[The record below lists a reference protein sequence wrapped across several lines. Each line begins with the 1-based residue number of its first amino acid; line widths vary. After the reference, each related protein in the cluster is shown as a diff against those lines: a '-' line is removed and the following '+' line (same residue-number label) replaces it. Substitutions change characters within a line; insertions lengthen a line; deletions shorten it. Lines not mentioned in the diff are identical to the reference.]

1 MKNLWT
7 KLKGFLKEFFQP
19 RIETKESFK
28 NDINIKFAVYV
39 VATIAALALSI
50 VNLVFYLRNTPE
62 SPGYGFM
69 MITTLVLAGICLI
82 CALITRIFKNRLIP
96 EILIALAVCGIFSY
110 YALASQ
116 NEGFAILWIIIVPA
130 VSMLLLSFKMGL
142 IVSTYFLIFIIIV
155 FYSPVKGYLVQMQY
169 DFPHNPPEHMYY
181 NDQFLIRFPL
191 LYATAYFVSILLA
204 GQKVFYL
211 NKSQKNAYFD
221 VMTNLKNRRY
231 YNEFVANLNEKKLDL
246 DLTIVSVDINILK
259 IINDI
264 QGHDRG
270 DEAIIK
276 TGEIISEVFKNHT
289 DDIFRTGGDEFFAFF
304 YDKKGEI
311 NQLIERV
318 NAIADETKVGDIKLS
333 ISIGYVKSRDYIEKN
348 IYDLINIAETNM
360 YRIKDDFYKTS
371 KIKKRYEEE

>member
-1 MKNLWT
+1 MKNLWS

-28 NDINIKFAVYV
+28 NDINIKFAVFI
-39 VATIAALALSI
+39 VAAIAALALSI
-50 VNLVFYLRNTPE
+50 VNLVFYLQNT
-62 SPGYGFM
+62 SQSSGYGFM
-69 MITTLVLAGICLI
+69 MITTFVLTGVCLL
-82 CALITRIFKNRLIP
+82 CALIVKIFKNRVIP
-96 EILIALAVCGIFSY
+96 EALLAIAVCGIFSY

-116 NEGFAILWIIIVPA
+116 NKGFAILWIIIVPA
-130 VSMLLLSFKMGL
+130 VSMLLLSFRFGL
-142 IVSTYFLIFIIIV
+142 IISTYFLIFCVVV
-155 FYSPVKGYLVQMQY
+155 FYTPIKNYLPQMQY
-169 DFPHNPPEHMYY
+169 DHAINPNMYY

-191 LYATAYFVSILLA
+191 LYATAYFVSIILA

-231 YNEFVANLNEKKLDL
+231 YNEFVANLSEKKLDL

-259 IINDI
+259 IINDT
-264 QGHDRG
+264 QGHDSG

-276 TGEIISEVFKNHT
+276 TGEIISEVFKNYT

-304 YDKKGEI
+304 YDKKSEI
-311 NQLIERV
+311 NQLIEKA
-318 NAIADETKVGDIKLS
+318 NAIAKETRIGETNLS

-360 YRIKDDFYKTS
+360 YKIKDDFYKTA
-371 KIKKRYEEE
+371 KVKKRYEQE